1 MKSLYALLLF
11 LLAFT
16 SMQGENKPFARGA
29 DVSWCT
35 EMEADGRKFYNDMG
49 EETDIFTLMK
59 EIGMNAIRLRV
70 WVNPQRFGYGPWCD
84 KADVVAKAKRAHAQG
99 LDLLIDFHYS
109 DCFAD
114 PGTQTVPL
122 DWNGFTREQIKA
134 AMATHTKDILQALKA
149 EGIEPKWVQVG
160 NETNSGLLWD
170 YGRID
175 WNQYGSD
182 RFTDYAELSNCG
194 YDAVKEVL
202 PDASVIVHIGG
213 AHNVADW
220 DCWFFKEFQE
230 AGGKFDMIG
239 LSHYPDYNKWNSDE
253 DGAVSNINAARN
265 IAAVGERF
273 GVPVMIV
280 ETGFSNYDAE
290 KASTVMKDLFNKTR
304 NLPQCVG
311 IFYWEPEVDG
321 QWKPA
326 YYDTVGWGAYG
337 MGAFTTSGRPTVALD
352 AFKDDSSG
360 IVTVVDDDDSHPVV
374 WYDLQGRQIIS
385 PSSGFFI
392 KKQGHKVSKV
402 ILP

>member
-1 MKSLYALLLF
+1 M
-11 LLAFT
+11 
-16 SMQGENKPFARGA
+16 
-29 DVSWCT
+29 
-35 EMEADGRKFYNDMG
+35 
-49 EETDIFTLMK
+49 
-59 EIGMNAIRLRV
+59 
-70 WVNPQRFGYGPWCD
+70 
-84 KADVVAKAKRAHAQG
+84 
-99 LDLLIDFHYS
+99 
-109 DCFAD
+109 
-114 PGTQTVPL
+114 
-122 DWNGFTREQIKA
+122 
-134 AMATHTKDILQALKA
+134 
-149 EGIEPKWVQVG
+149 
-160 NETNSGLLWD
+160 
-170 YGRID
+170 
-175 WNQYGSD
+175 
-182 RFTDYAELSNCG
+182 
-194 YDAVKEVL
+194 KEVL

-213 AHNVADW
+213 AHNVADY
-220 DCWFFKEFQE
+220 DCWFFKEFQK
-230 AGGKFDMIG
+230 AGSKFDMIG

-337 MGAFTTSGRPTVALD
+337 MGAFTTNGRPTVALD

-374 WYDLQGRQIIS
+374 WYDLQGRQIIT
-385 PSSGFFI
+385 PYSGFFI